1 MQLAHSSCQETN
13 LHSKWVPKVCIFLW
27 KSLPRAVIGL
37 QGFWTEIP
45 SDNSSNIF
53 HPMGF
58 HKGPSQLRAELWLEF
73 LVGVLVRVMVG
84 TSDRK
89 ITFDLF

>member
-27 KSLPRAVIGL
+27 KSRPRAVIGL

-45 SDNSSNIF
+45 SENSCSVF
-53 HPMGF
+53 HPMGAAAANIGRSF
-58 HKGPSQLRAELWLEF
+58 GCSFGWNF
-73 LVGVLVRVMVG
+73 G
-84 TSDRK
+84 
-89 ITFDLF
+89 